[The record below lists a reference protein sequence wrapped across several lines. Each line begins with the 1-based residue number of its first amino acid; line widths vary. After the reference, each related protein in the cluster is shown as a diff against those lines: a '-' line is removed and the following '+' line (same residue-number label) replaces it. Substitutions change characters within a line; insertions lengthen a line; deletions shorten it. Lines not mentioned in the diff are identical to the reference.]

1 MSGSGPRWAVIGTGD
16 ISRRVIADL
25 RAASTGS
32 ISAVWGRSEERA
44 GAFAT
49 EFGIESWT
57 TDLAELLG
65 RVDVDVVY
73 IATPSGTHRD
83 IAVRALNAGKHV
95 LVEKPI
101 AMSAAEAQEIF
112 DVAAA
117 AGLFAMEAMW
127 MKFNPLHAEI
137 ERRVAAGLLGDLSA
151 VRASFG
157 TPFHARG
164 GRTSPAQAGSALR
177 DRGIYTVTLAH
188 WLLGEGD
195 VVYAEGTLLDGVD
208 VRGSAVLRFG
218 ASSHAQLAWSG
229 TEFLDLSAAVSGD
242 RGWVEFEAMF
252 WAGTRARIHAGSAE
266 RIFVT
271 PEVVDFPRVGNG
283 YQPMLREVESMISD
297 GAVVH
302 PRHGPEATVQVT
314 RTMDAIERR
323 LRAQAVDL
331 AATV

>member
-1 MSGSGPRWAVIGTGD
+1 MVDGMIASGLRWAVVGTGD

-25 RAASTGS
+25 REVSMGS
-32 ISAVWGRSEERA
+32 ITAVWGRSEERA
-44 GAFAT
+44 GLFAA
-49 EFGIESWT
+49 EFGIPSWT
-57 TDLAELLG
+57 SELAELLG
-65 RVDVDVVY
+65 RGDVDVVY
-73 IATPSGTHRD
+73 IATPSETHCE
-83 IAVRALNAGKHV
+83 IAVQALRAGKHV
-95 LVEKPI
+95 LIEKPI
-101 AMSAAEAQEIF
+101 AMSAAEAREIF
-112 DVAAA
+112 DVAAGQ
-117 AGLFAMEAMW
+117 GLFAMEAMW
-127 MKFNPLHAEI
+127 MKFNPLHKEI
-137 ERRVAAGLLGDLSA
+137 ERRVAAGLLGEVSS

-188 WLLGEGD
+188 WLLGEGG
-195 VVYAEGTLLDGVD
+195 VGYAEGTLLDGVD

-218 ASSHAQLAWSG
+218 ATPHAQLAWSG

-297 GAVVH
+297 GAIMH
-302 PRHGPEATVQVT
+302 PRHAPDATMQVT
-314 RTMDAIERR
+314 RTLDSIEQAV
-323 LRAQAVDL
+323 RAQAE
-331 AATV
+331 